1 MRLSAGIDIGGTGTK
16 LGIVDEDGNIIVKQD
31 FDTGAFPDFV
41 EFIKELSNRVNSMLQ
56 GIKNNFKFEGIGIG
70 TPMGKYGDG
79 TIDHASNL
87 PWKGLLPLAE
97 LLKKS
102 IDTPVLVTND
112 ANCAALGEKVFGGAR
127 NYQDFAMITLGTGLG
142 SGFISDGKLVLGFDG
157 FAGEM
162 GHIKVG
168 DLEGRTCG
176 CGKDECLETYVSA
189 TGIKRTVFSLMAK
202 SHEESEF
209 RRVSYEDLSTKD
221 IHEAAIKGDK
231 IALKAF
237 EFTGKILGEKLSDV
251 VMLFNP
257 EAIFF
262 AGGLSL
268 AGDYIINPTREHM
281 EANLLDAYKGK
292 VKFLSSELG
301 SEGAAILGAASLV
314 KENLG
319 SN

>member
-1 MRLSAGIDIGGTGTK
+1 MRVTAGIDIGGTGTK
-16 LGIVDEDGNIIVKQD
+16 LGIVDEEGHIIVKQE
-31 FDTGAFPDFV
+31 FDTSTYTDFE
-41 EFIKELSNRVNSMLQ
+41 EFVSELARRIRTMIEGLK
-56 GIKNNFKFEGIGIG
+56 GKFHFEGVGIG
-70 TPMGKYGDG
+70 TPMGKYKDG

-97 LLKKS
+97 LMKKS
-102 IDTPVLVTND
+102 VNAPVLVTND
-112 ANCAALGEKVFGGAR
+112 ANCAALGEKVFGGAK

-142 SGFISDGKLVLGFDG
+142 SGFLSAGRLVLGFDG

-176 CGKDECLETYVSA
+176 CGKKECLETYVSA
-189 TGIKRTVFSLMAK
+189 TGIKRTVFSLLAK
-202 SHEESEF
+202 SHEGSEF
-209 RRVSYEDLSTKD
+209 RGVSFHDLSTKD

-301 SEGAAILGAASLV
+301 SEGAAILGAASLI
-314 KENLG
+314 KANLG
-319 SN
+319 AN